1 MKESKLFGIGT
12 YKRKTNHKAG
22 SIHKAHP
29 NHLKQS
35 FISQTPNESWVS
47 LHNGT
52 KSAMVINI
60 A

>member
-29 NHLKQS
+29 NHLKQC
-35 FISQTPNESWVS
+35 FLTHKPNDGEV
-47 LHNGT
+47 T
-52 KSAMVINI
+52 
-60 A
+60 